1 MNSPICQTTGIISLS
16 PLEEK
21 YLYLVKKMSAPEP
34 ITWIANPRAATISHS
49 AAVAKYFPAG
59 ISEKTRSFH
68 SIVPNYHMT
77 PLKSLNRLAKLLG
90 IANLWVKDEADRL
103 SLGSFKVLGG
113 SYAIFQTILQRLG
126 NPEGF
131 TFADLNTPEVRKKL
145 GDITFAAATD
155 GNHGRGVAWAAT
167 SLGFKS
173 VIYVHKHTSEARIA
187 AIEKNGARV
196 EVIDGTYDDAV
207 RQVNDDAQKNG
218 WQVISDTSWE
228 GYEEIPVWVMQG
240 YTTMFSEVQQQLVAM
255 GQFKPTHIFMQA
267 GVGSLAASA
276 FGFYANLFAPDRP
289 KMVVVE
295 PDLAACLF
303 HSMEF
308 GDGKPH
314 SFAGNLDT
322 IMAGLACGD
331 PNPIA
336 WEVLYD
342 CADGFIK
349 CPDYVS
355 AKGMRVGGV
364 PLYGDPYIIAGESGA
379 VTLGALMF
387 VMELDQYANIRE
399 YLGLDEN
406 SRVLLVNSERNTDP
420 DDYRRVVWD
429 GGDQIPR
436 QFRIYKNPFQ
446 EY

>member
-1 MNSPICQTTGIISLS
+1 MTT
-16 PLEEK
+16 
-21 YLYLVKKMSAPEP
+21 PEP
-34 ITWIANPRAATISHS
+34 ITWIANPRAAAISHS
-49 AAVAKYFPAG
+49 EAVAKYFPAG
-59 ISEKTRSFH
+59 ISDKTRSFH
-68 SIVPNYHMT
+68 SKIPGYRVT
-77 PLKSLNRLAKLLG
+77 PLKSLNRLASLIG
-90 IANLWVKDEADRL
+90 IGKLWVKDEADRL

-113 SYAIFQTILQRLG
+113 SYAIYQTILKMIG

-131 TFADLNTPEVRKKL
+131 TFADLNDPKVRKKV

-167 SLGFKS
+167 QLGFKS
-173 VIYVHKHTSEARIA
+173 IIYVHKLTSEARIK
-187 AIEKNGARV
+187 AIANNGAEV
-196 EVIDGTYDDAV
+196 KVIDGTYDDAV
-207 RQVNDDAQKNG
+207 RQVNEDAQKNG

-240 YTTMFSEVQQQLVAM
+240 YTTMFAEVQQQLVSL
-255 GQFKPTHIFMQA
+255 GENSPTHIITQA
-267 GVGSLAASA
+267 GVGSLAASS
-276 FGFYANLFAPDRP
+276 FGFYASLFAPARP

-295 PDLAACLF
+295 PDRAACLF
-303 HSMEF
+303 HSMEI

-314 SFAGNLDT
+314 SFPGDLNT

-336 WEVLYD
+336 WDVLYD
-342 CADGFIK
+342 CADGFVK

-364 PLYGDPYIIAGESGA
+364 PLQGDPYIIAGESGA
-379 VTLGALMF
+379 VSLGALMF
-387 VMELDQYANIRE
+387 IMELDRYKHIRKA
-399 YLGLDEN
+399 LGLDEN

-429 GGDQIPR
+429 GGDQIPKMYR
-436 QFRIYKNPFQ
+436 TYGNPFI
-446 EY
+446 EG

>member
-1 MNSPICQTTGIISLS
+1 MVI
-16 PLEEK
+16 
-21 YLYLVKKMSAPEP
+21 KMTAPEP
-34 ITWIANPRAATISHS
+34 ITWISNPRAATISHS
-49 AAVAKYFPAG
+49 PAVAKYFPAG
-59 ISEKTRSFH
+59 ISETTRSFH
-68 SIVPNYHMT
+68 TRIPSYRVT
-77 PLKSLNRLAKLLG
+77 PLKSLNRLASLVG
-90 IANLWVKDEADRL
+90 IGNLWVKDEADRL

-113 SYAIFQTILQRLG
+113 SFAIYQTILKMLG

-131 TFADLNTPEVRKKL
+131 SFSDLSLPEVRHKL
-145 GDITFAAATD
+145 GDVTFAAATD
-155 GNHGRGVAWAAT
+155 GNHGRGVAWSAT
-167 SLGFKS
+167 QLGFKS
-173 VIYVHKHTSEARIA
+173 IIYVHENTSKARIE
-187 AIEKNGARV
+187 AIERNGAKV
-196 EVIDGTYDDAV
+196 VVIEGTYDDAV
-207 RQVNDDAQKNG
+207 RQVYDDAQKNG

-228 GYEEIPVWVMQG
+228 GYEEIPIWVMQG
-240 YTTMFSEVQQQLVAM
+240 YTTMFAEVQQQLVAM
-255 GQFKPTHIFMQA
+255 GQFNPTHIFMQA

-276 FGFYANLFAPDRP
+276 FGFYASLFGKDRP

-295 PDLAACLF
+295 PDQAACLF

-314 SFAGNLDT
+314 SYPGNLDT

-349 CPDYVS
+349 CPDYVA
-355 AKGMRVGGV
+355 AKGMRVAGV
-364 PLYGDPYIIAGESGA
+364 PLYGDPYMIAGESGA

-387 VMELDQYANIRE
+387 VLELDRYAYIRE
-399 YLGLDEN
+399 ALGLDEN

-420 DDYRRVVWD
+420 DEYRRVVWD

-436 QFRIYKNPFQ
+436 QYRMHKNPFT
-446 EY
+446 ET

>member
-1 MNSPICQTTGIISLS
+1 MSDNCYNQAIYPARLIEIQCLVIRMTT
-16 PLEEK
+16 
-21 YLYLVKKMSAPEP
+21 PEP
-34 ITWIANPRAATISHS
+34 ISWIANPRAATIQHS
-49 AAVAKYFPAG
+49 PAVARYFPAG
-59 ISEKTRSFH
+59 IAEKTRSFH
-68 SIVPNYHMT
+68 TQIPYYHVT
-77 PLKSLNRLAKLLG
+77 PLKSLNRLAAMLG
-90 IANLWVKDEADRL
+90 IEKLWVKDEADRL

-113 SYAIFQTILQRLG
+113 SYAIYQTILKRLG
-126 NPEGF
+126 NPQGF
-131 TFADLNTPEVRKKL
+131 SFADLNSPEVRAKV

-155 GNHGRGVAWAAT
+155 GNHGRGVAWAAKQ
-167 SLGFKS
+167 LGFKS
-173 VIYVHKHTSEARIA
+173 IIYVHKYTSEARIE
-187 AIEKNGARV
+187 AIARNGAEVR
-196 EVIDGTYDDAV
+196 VIDGIYDDAV
-207 RQVNDDAQKNG
+207 RQVNEDAQKNG
-218 WQVISDTSWE
+218 WQVVSDTSWE

-240 YTTMFSEVQQQLVAM
+240 YTTLYSEVQQQLVAM
-255 GQFKPTHIFMQA
+255 GEFAPTHIFMQA

-276 FGFYANLFAPDRP
+276 FGFYAGLFGAARP

-295 PDLAACLF
+295 PDRAACLF
-303 HSMEF
+303 HSMEI

-314 SFAGNLDT
+314 SFPGDLNT

-364 PLYGDPYIIAGESGA
+364 PLHGDPFIIAGESGA
-379 VTLGALMF
+379 VSLGALMF
-387 VMELDQYANIRE
+387 IMELDRYQYIRE
-399 YLGLDEN
+399 ALGLDEN

-429 GGDQIPR
+429 GGDQIPKEY
-436 QFRIYKNPFQ
+436 RIYKNPFM
-446 EY
+446 EG

>member
-1 MNSPICQTTGIISLS
+1 MVMRMTT
-16 PLEEK
+16 
-21 YLYLVKKMSAPEP
+21 PEP
-34 ITWIANPRAATISHS
+34 IVWVANPRAATISHS
-49 AAVAKYFPAG
+49 PAVEKFFPAG
-59 ISEKTRSFH
+59 IAEKVRQFH
-68 SIVPNYHMT
+68 SHIPAYHVT
-77 PLKSLNRLAKLLG
+77 PLKSLNRLATMIGVNK
-90 IANLWVKDEADRL
+90 IWVKDEADRL

-113 SYAIFQTILQRLG
+113 SYAIYQTILKKLG

-131 TFADLNTPEVRKKL
+131 TFDDMKDPKIREKL

-167 SLGFKS
+167 QLGFKS
-173 VIYVHKHTSEARIA
+173 VIYVHKLTSEARIN
-187 AIEKNGARV
+187 AIASNGAEV
-196 EVIDGTYDDAV
+196 KVIDGNYDDAV
-207 RQVNDDAQKNG
+207 RQVDEDAAKYG

-240 YTTMFSEVQQQLVAM
+240 YTTLYSETQQQLAAM
-255 GQFKPTHIFMQA
+255 GEVAPTHIFMQA

-276 FGFYANLFAPDRP
+276 FGFYASLFGAKRP

-295 PDLAACLF
+295 PDRAACLF
-303 HSMEF
+303 HSMEV

-314 SFAGNLDT
+314 SVTGDLNT

-336 WEVLYD
+336 WDVLYD

-349 CPDYVS
+349 CPDYVA

-364 PLYGDPYIIAGESGA
+364 PLHGDPFIIAGESGA

-387 VMELDQYANIRE
+387 LTELDRYKSIRE
-399 YLGLDEN
+399 QLGLDEN

-429 GGDQIPR
+429 GGDQIPK
-436 QFRIYKNPFQ
+436 QYRIYQNPFK
-446 EY
+446 EG

>member
-1 MNSPICQTTGIISLS
+1 MT
-16 PLEEK
+16 
-21 YLYLVKKMSAPEP
+21 VPEP
-34 ITWIANPRAATISHS
+34 ITWITNPRAATINYSP
-49 AAVAKYFPAG
+49 AVAKYFPRG
-59 ISEKTRSFH
+59 ISEKTRAFH
-68 SIVPNYHMT
+68 SQIPSYHVT
-77 PLKSLNRLAKLLG
+77 PLKSLTRLAGMIG
-90 IANLWVKDEADRL
+90 IHDLWVKDEANRL

-113 SYAIFQTILQRLG
+113 SYAIYRIILKQLG

-131 TFADLNTPEVRKKL
+131 TFSDLNSSETRKKL

-155 GNHGRGVAWAAT
+155 GNHGRGVAWAANQ
-167 SLGFKS
+167 LGFKS
-173 VIYVHKHTSEARIA
+173 IIYVHKHTSEARIN
-187 AIEKNGARV
+187 AIATIGAQV
-196 EVIDGTYDDAV
+196 KVIDGTYDDAV
-207 RQVNDDAQKNG
+207 YQVNEDAQKNG
-218 WQVISDTSWE
+218 WQVVSDTAWE
-228 GYEEIPVWVMQG
+228 GYEEIPIWVMQG
-240 YTTMFSEVQQQLVAM
+240 YTTMFSEVQQQLASL
-255 GQFKPTHIFMQA
+255 GEFLPTHIFMQA

-276 FGFYANLFAPDRP
+276 FGFYASLFVPARP

-295 PDLAACLF
+295 PDLAGCLF
-303 HSMEF
+303 HSMEI

-314 SFAGNLDT
+314 SFPGDLNT

-349 CPDYVS
+349 CPDYVA

-364 PLYGDPYIIAGESGA
+364 PLNGDPYIISGESGA

-387 VMELDQYANIRE
+387 IMELERYRSIRE
-399 YLGLDEN
+399 ELGLDKN

-429 GGDQIPR
+429 GGDQIPKMYR
-436 QFRIYKNPFQ
+436 VYKNPFQ
-446 EY
+446 EG